1 MEILCEVESNPQSD
15 LTFHWVFNTSKEM
28 IDIQQDQMRV
38 NGTTSTVDYIPR
50 TEMDYG
56 NLLCWAENSVGLQSS
71 PCVFQLEASP
81 PPLPVSNCSVSD
93 HAMTSVTVDCQTQ
106 HSEDPVTMTFVLE
119 VWRRED
125 EVLVRNVTTE
135 AGHWSVRGLEPG
147 QEYLVT
153 VFTVNDVGMTNR
165 FNFSFIT
172 FTSQYAESR
181 VHIDSSPVTDKFI
194 ITPIL
199 GALIGVGVAL
209 SFVTV
214 TILIVVCCKTKQGQQ
229 SDGRNSSHGTE
240 SEKELLAEDVAPR
253 KISCIDDESGFE
265 QFYSEKR
272 FSSPH
277 HQLCNKNIFIM
288 VRIRFLTS

>member
-135 AGHWSVRGLEPG
+135 AGHWSLRGLEPG

-214 TILIVVCCKTKQGQQ
+214 TILIVVCCKTK
-229 SDGRNSSHGTE
+229 RSSRSEERAEYGDKSQLEE
-240 SEKELLAEDVAPR
+240 SEQLAPDVVPALTEDEDYSDYGRPPPVCLNNR
-253 KISCIDDESGFE
+253 LSGPGQTE
-265 QFYSEKR
+265 QTSQHIYT
-272 FSSPH
+272 
-277 HQLCNKNIFIM
+277 LM
-288 VRIRFLTS
+288 VS